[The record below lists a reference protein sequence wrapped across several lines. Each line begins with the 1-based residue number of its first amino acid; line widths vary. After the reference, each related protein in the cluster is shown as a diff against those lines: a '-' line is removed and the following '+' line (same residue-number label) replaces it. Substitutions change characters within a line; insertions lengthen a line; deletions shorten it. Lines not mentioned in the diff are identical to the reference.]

1 MEWIGQNEGRNQVKY
16 PACRDSLLLSLG
28 ILATHTHKYLHNI
41 TVAITHTL
49 RPPSLSIPIL
59 KSSQS
64 LSLLPV
70 LAHFLSTSIPLT
82 LPPSLVF
89 AYPPFPPLY
98 GHSFSLPHFSF
109 LSFSLTH
116 PLPPLSLFLSYPYLF
131 PYSSLTLSLP
141 LSLLPSLSLFLS
153 YPYFSLTIT
162 YRVSEGFTHVH
173 IKLLLTFKPFICN
186 GTLPPFIFTPI
197 PWDRVRVEVRCV

>member
-153 YPYFSLTIT
+153 YPYFSLT
-162 YRVSEGFTHVH
+162 YHLPCLRVFYPCPHKTSSDLQTIYLQWHSPPLYLYPH
-173 IKLLLTFKPFICN
+173 
-186 GTLPPFIFTPI
+186 TLG
-197 PWDRVRVEVRCV
+197 